1 MILRFN
7 FLIILIMIC
16 VSITNNFAIAENQ
29 INSNIADRLTRIEE
43 TQKTII
49 SEIKTRFEA
58 VDKRFEAVDRRFEAV
73 LTLMNQRFESL
84 QREMNLRFESLQIEM
99 DKRFEAVDKRIDA
112 LDKRIDSVDKRI
124 DQLSSFI
131 IAVFGTFLTLFIAI
145 FTYAVWDRRSLLDK
159 GYKKFEQ
166 LMHEHN
172 QKEHLADVSSQ
183 KKLDQV
189 INIMKQM
196 SEKFPEMRQMMQTA
210 NLL

>member
-1 MILRFN
+1 MILRFV
-7 FLIILIMIC
+7 FIIMSAIIC
-16 VSITNNFAIAENQ
+16 VSITNHTAIAESQ

-49 SEIKTRFEA
+49 SEMKT
-58 VDKRFEAVDRRFEAV
+58 RFEAVDRRFEAV
-73 LTLMNQRFESL
+73 LTLMNQRFDSL
-84 QREMNLRFESLQIEM
+84 QREMNLRFESLQREM

-112 LDKRIDSVDKRI
+112 LDKRID
-124 DQLSSFI
+124 QLSSFM

-145 FTYAVWDRRSLLDK
+145 FTYAVWDRKSLLDK